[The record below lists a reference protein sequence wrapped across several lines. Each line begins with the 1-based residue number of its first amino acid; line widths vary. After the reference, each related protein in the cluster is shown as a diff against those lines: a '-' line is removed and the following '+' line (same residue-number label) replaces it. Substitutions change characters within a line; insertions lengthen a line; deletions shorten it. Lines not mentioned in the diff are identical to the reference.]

1 MFLTGLF
8 GVLSGLALGLTGG
21 GGSIIAVPL
30 LLYGNHLPVHQ
41 AIQISLYAVFI
52 TTFVGAVYQIIR
64 KNVHFVAAGMMLLGG
79 VIGSPI
85 GAIVNHYLPPTAL
98 IILFAV
104 LMAVIGTRMWLK
116 SLGNKTQTITNTN
129 TQPSKRIL
137 LFAGILTGI
146 LTGLLGVGGGFLI
159 VPALLFAARLAMPQ
173 AIATSLLVISITALM
188 SIIAHLHDSAT
199 IQYNL
204 VLLFAL
210 GSVLGMGVGILI
222 GRYLSPTFLQ
232 RLFAN
237 FILAVGV
244 FMLAQQFVF

>member
-1 MFLTGLF
+1 MVLTALF
-8 GVLSGLALGLTGG
+8 GVFSGLALGLTGG

-41 AIQISLYAVFI
+41 AIQVSLYAVFI

-79 VIGSPI
+79 MIGSPI
-85 GAIVNHYLPPTAL
+85 GAVINHYLPPTVL

-104 LMAVIGTRMWLK
+104 LMAIIGARMWLK
-116 SLGNKTQTITNTN
+116 SLRNKTQTMVENTS
-129 TQPSKRIL
+129 QPSKHIL
-137 LFAGILTGI
+137 LFAGIITGI

-188 SIIAHLHDSAT
+188 SITAHLHDPII
-199 IQYNL
+199 IQYSL
-204 VLLFAL
+204 VVLFAI
-210 GSVLGMGVGILI
+210 GSLLGMGAGIWI
-222 GRYLSPTFLQ
+222 SRYLSHTFLQ
-232 RLFAN
+232 RLFAS

-244 FMLAQQFVF
+244 FMLIKQFIF